1 MNERKKY
8 YKELKGTQKVLRKK
22 DRFVELFKNL
32 HENSKNKTPSKDD
45 CCHYNDYQA
54 MVTPTPNIQPTNQP
68 TKQTDKQPSKKKH
81 NDNIKI

>member
-8 YKELKGTQKVLRKK
+8 YKELKGSKRSIEKK
-22 DRFVELFKNL
+22 QERFVELFKNL

-54 MVTPTPNIQPTNQP
+54 MVTPTPNIQPTNQ
-68 TKQTDKQPSKKKH
+68 TDRQTTIQEET
-81 NDNIKI
+81 